1 MYSSKQ
7 RRGKGGEE
15 KLHAP
20 KKQKKRGG
28 IPAGSDFLNNK
39 TQVSRLF
46 LHRATY
52 GNGLKF
58 VLIFPGMWKKFFSIF
73 FRGPRKIHAV
83 VCGCSLRD
91 NSPTNKISGLILFDN
106 CIPVTR
112 FYRKISCQIRKAAP
126 RPGAGL

>member
-73 FRGPRKIHAV
+73 FSRTREKFMPPSV
-83 VCGCSLRD
+83 
-91 NSPTNKISGLILFDN
+91 
-106 CIPVTR
+106 PVPHETTA
-112 FYRKISCQIRKAAP
+112 CQIKS
-126 RPGAGL
+126 LD